1 MVLDVTRRSA
11 LGDEIRQTKPF
22 RSTAHE
28 AVLGLLRTA
37 DLVRRNFAEVVE
49 PAGITPQQYNVLR
62 ILRGAGDTGL
72 PTLEIA
78 ARMIENTPGITRL
91 VDRLEAA
98 GLVERERSKDDRR
111 AVFCRAT
118 KKGLT
123 LLAGL
128 DDAVDAADD
137 AALAMLSETSKRS
150 LIRML
155 DAVRA
160 GSR

>member
-1 MVLDVTRRSA
+1 VKRRGGLSE
-11 LGDEIRQTKPF
+11 EIKQVKPF
-22 RSTAHE
+22 HSTAHE

-37 DLVRRNFAEVVE
+37 DLVRRRYAAVLA
-49 PAGITPQQYNVLR
+49 PSGITSQQYNVLR
-62 ILRGAGDTGL
+62 ILRGAGENGL

-78 ARMIENTPGITRL
+78 ARMIENTPGVTRL

-98 GLVERERSKDDRR
+98 KLVVRERSKEDRR
-111 AVFCRAT
+111 TVTCRAT
-118 KKGLT
+118 KKALE

-150 LIRML
+150 LIRIL

-160 GSR
+160 RSR